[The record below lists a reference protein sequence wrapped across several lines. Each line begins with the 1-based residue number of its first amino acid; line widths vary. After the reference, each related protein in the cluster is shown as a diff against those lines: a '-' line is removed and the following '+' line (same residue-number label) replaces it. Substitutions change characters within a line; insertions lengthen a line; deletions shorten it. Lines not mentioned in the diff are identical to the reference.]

1 MVKKGNWWGKLQ
13 MWKKGAILGS
23 IFGII
28 GSYIPLL
35 WWYGGGGIVSFIPP
49 TPSLYSLG
57 FYYYLLLLAIFWTLI
72 GAIVG
77 YLIDKYKR

>member
-1 MVKKGNWWGKLQ
+1 MKK
-13 MWKKGAILGS
+13 WKVGAIVGAV
-23 IFGII
+23 FGII

-49 TPSLYSLG
+49 TPSLYSFG

-72 GAIVG
+72 GATVG
-77 YLIDKYKR
+77 FLIDKYKRVEPK